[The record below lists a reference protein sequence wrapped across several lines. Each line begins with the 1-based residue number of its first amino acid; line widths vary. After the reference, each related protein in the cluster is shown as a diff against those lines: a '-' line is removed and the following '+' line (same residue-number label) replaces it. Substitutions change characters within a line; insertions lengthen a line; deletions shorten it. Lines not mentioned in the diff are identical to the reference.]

1 MKLVIV
7 ESPTKAKTIGQFLGK
22 EYVVQSSYGHVRDL
36 PKSKLGIDTEQ
47 NFIPQYIVPLKAKKV
62 VSALK
67 KEAHKCETVILATDE
82 DREGEAIAWHLAQA
96 LELDGLKNKK
106 SKIESVERIVF
117 HEITKRAIEE
127 ALQKPRPLDLNLVDA
142 QQARRVLDR
151 LVGYKLSPFLWKK
164 VAGGLSAGRV
174 QSVALRLIVDR
185 ENEIKDFKPEEYW
198 TVSAILKK
206 DGDVSFE
213 AMLATIGGEPL
224 GKFGITAQDNA
235 EKIVSDLKGAA
246 FKVASIEQKSLKKNP
261 PPPFTTSTLQQ
272 EGVKRLRYSSK
283 KTMMLA
289 QRLYENGLI
298 TYMRTDSVNLS
309 KESVEATENWI
320 RTNLGD
326 KYAIPGGRAFK
337 TKSKLAQEA
346 HEAIRPTDVHKTP
359 DSLTGKD
366 DGERKLYQMIWN
378 RFVASQMPTAE
389 VSSTILTV
397 EGKGAKTYTLRAAGQ
412 TITFDGYLKVWPQKL
427 EERELP
433 KLSEADP
440 LVAESITPSQ
450 HFTEPPPRY
459 SEATLVKA
467 LEEFGIGRPSTYAPI
482 ISVIQYR
489 GYVEKEERRFKPTEI
504 GMLVSK
510 VLSEHFP
517 EVVDVGF
524 TAQMEDELDDIAA
537 GRIKWQNVIQ
547 EFYDPF
553 VKHLEEKYEEVKK
566 EKLVP
571 ETTNEVCTCLGKS
584 DSPDS
589 KCTHEDRCG
598 KPMVIKMS
606 RFGKFMACSGF
617 PDCRSTKK
625 LANTGAPKEPPKST
639 GLKCPKCGEGEI
651 VERRVSRGRARGKLF
666 WGCNRY
672 PKCDYATWENPLVP
686 PSERKEEE
694 KEKKEE

>member
-7 ESPTKAKTIGQFLGK
+7 ESPTKAKTIGKFLGS
-22 EYVVQSSYGHVRDL
+22 EYNVQSSYGHIRDL
-36 PKSKLGIDTEQ
+36 PKSKLGIDVEN
-47 NFIPQYIVPLKAKKV
+47 NFAPQYIIPTKAKKV

-67 KEAHKCETVILATDE
+67 KEAHKCEAVILATDE

-117 HEITKRAIEE
+117 HEITKRAIDE
-127 ALQKPRPLDLNLVDA
+127 ALSKPRPIDLNLVDA

-151 LVGYKLSPFLWKK
+151 IVGYKLSPFLWKK

-185 ENEIKDFKPEEYW
+185 ENEITAFKPEEYW
-198 TVSAILKK
+198 TVAALLKPK
-206 DGDVSFE
+206 NGEASFE
-213 AMLATIGGEPL
+213 ANLAAVGGEPL
-224 GKFGITAQDNA
+224 GKFGIKTGEEANEIAD
-235 EKIVSDLKGAA
+235 DLRAA
-246 FKVASIEQKSLKKNP
+246 SYSVTSVEEKSLHKNP

-283 KTMMLA
+283 RTMMLA

-298 TYMRTDSVNLS
+298 TYMRTDSTNLS
-309 KESVEATENWI
+309 AESTVAASAWLKE
-320 RTNLGD
+320 NLGER
-326 KYAIPGGRAFK
+326 YALPSARNFK

-346 HEAIRPTDVHKTP
+346 HEAIRPTDVRITP
-359 DSLTGKD
+359 ESISVKEEA
-366 DGERKLYQMIWN
+366 ERKLYQLIWS

-389 VSSTILTV
+389 VAATILTV
-397 EGKGAKTYTLRAAGQ
+397 AGKGKKDYVLRAAGQ
-412 TITFDGYLKVWPQKL
+412 TITFDGFLKIWAQKL

-433 KLSEADP
+433 KVKESDP
-440 LVAESITPSQ
+440 LDLDSIVPAQ

-467 LEEFGIGRPSTYAPI
+467 LEEFGVGRPSTYAPI

-489 GYVEKEERRFKPTEI
+489 NYVEKEARRFKPTEI

-510 VLSEHFP
+510 VLTEHFP

-524 TAQMEDELDDIAA
+524 TAEMEDELDDVAA
-537 GRIKWQNVIQ
+537 GNVKWQSVIQ

-553 VKHLEEKYEEVKK
+553 AKHLEEKYEEVKK
-566 EKLVP
+566 EKLIP
-571 ETTNEVCTCLGKS
+571 ETTNVTCDCEGK
-584 DSPDS
+584 DSSEKS
-589 KCTHEDRCG
+589 KCLHEGPCG

-617 PDCRSTKK
+617 PDCRNTKK
-625 LANTGAPKEPPKST
+625 LAGAGGTPEPPKLT
-639 GLKCPKCGEGEI
+639 GLKCPKCTEGDV
-651 VERRVSRGRARGKLF
+651 VERRVHRGRARGKIF
-666 WGCNRY
+666 WGCSRY
-672 PKCDYATWENPLVP
+672 PACDYATWENPVSP
-686 PSERKEEE
+686 PGEPPKSDS
-694 KEKKEE
+694 